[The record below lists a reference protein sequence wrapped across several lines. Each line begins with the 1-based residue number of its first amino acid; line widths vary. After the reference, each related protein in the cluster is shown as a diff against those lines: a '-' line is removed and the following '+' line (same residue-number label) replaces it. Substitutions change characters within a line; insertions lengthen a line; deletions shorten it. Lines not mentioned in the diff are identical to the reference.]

1 MIKKEHDYS
10 KILLEMEDENNI
22 NIQASVNELIALDV
36 HRTFFED
43 DIEFNRNVYDNFNSG
58 NFKYT

>member
-1 MIKKEHDYS
+1 
-10 KILLEMEDENNI
+10 MEDENNI